1 MKIRN
6 PCFAPI
12 SAALALALAL
22 PLASAV
28 QRGTSEGGVAF
39 VSGGATDEELNLLR
53 SDRKSY
59 TFWLATA
66 ALGSGAHLADVKVR
80 ITEAVSGRLVVEHK
94 MDGPWLFAALPAGRY
109 AVEATIASGR
119 GGRAETQR
127 MSTTIGHG
135 QIHQSTLYFDTGD
148 QTEADV
154 AAGKP
159 APAPARP

>member
-1 MKIRN
+1 MKIRIL
-6 PCFAPI
+6 CLAPI

-22 PLASAV
+22 PLAGAV
-28 QRGTSEGGVAF
+28 QRGTSDGGVDF

-80 ITEAVSGRLVVEHK
+80 ITEAVSGR
-94 MDGPWLFAALPAGRY
+94 
-109 AVEATIASGR
+109 
-119 GGRAETQR
+119 GGRAQTQR
-127 MSTTIGHG
+127 MGTTIGHG

-154 AAGKP
+154 SAGKP
-159 APAPARP
+159 APARP